1 MAANYLRNR
10 MPCTGNPGAVSPHQM
25 EFGHPPNTSHN
36 RPWGQ
41 TVYSHLPHDSR
52 ENSRGESLDAA
63 AEVGIL
69 VGYQDNGSG
78 YRVFFPDRRG
88 GKGSVLTR
96 RDLKFC
102 KPGTAPPE
110 EGDERFQ
117 ARRRHE
123 MMTGTCR
130 PTRPPFLLADTGG
143 GLFSPFSGGLPA
155 VLSTSAPVGA
165 LGDGDADTN
174 SINYGVYFCGSIRCS
189 NCCNA

>member
-10 MPCTGNPGAVSPHQM
+10 MPCTGNPGAVSPYQM
-25 EFGHPPNTSHN
+25 EFANPPDTSHHH
-36 RPWGQ
+36 PWGR

-69 VGYQDNGSG
+69 VGYQGNGSG

-88 GKGSVLTR
+88 GKGSVLIR

-110 EGDERFQ
+110 GVMC
-117 ARRRHE
+117 A
-123 MMTGTCR
+123 
-130 PTRPPFLLADTGG
+130 
-143 GLFSPFSGGLPA
+143 SNNA
-155 VLSTSAPVGA
+155 VAM
-165 LGDGDADTN
+165 
-174 SINYGVYFCGSIRCS
+174 R
-189 NCCNA
+189 

>member
-1 MAANYLRNR
+1 MVAAAQVGFAL
-10 MPCTGNPGAVSPHQM
+10 
-25 EFGHPPNTSHN
+25 
-36 RPWGQ
+36 
-41 TVYSHLPHDSR
+41 LPHDSR

-78 YRVFFPDRRG
+78 YRVYFPDRRG

-130 PTRPPFLLADTGG
+130 PTRPPFLLDDAGG
-143 GLFSPFSGGLPA
+143 SFLSPFSGSLPG
-155 VLSTSAPVGA
+155 VLSASAPVGA
-165 LGDGDADTN
+165 LGDAKADTK
-174 SINYGVYFCGSIRCS
+174 SITASTPVGASSGVTATMPVVSSTPVGAPVAVQQSTVNLQR
-189 NCCNA
+189 AVQEPTRT